1 MTTSKRKQSLRELST
16 DALDVVLGGSAPAP
30 MGLGGSLPSSQ
41 TQSSSPFQHATTSG
55 AASAGVGYTDHFG
68 LHLGGGAGGGGD
80 AAPSSDP
87 GHAAGPQG
95 MGGSDAHDGSSHDG
109 NAHDGSHDGNAH
121 DGDNHGEYPPAHSG
135 SADHHDGSPAEQL
148 AINADSAFQLLDQAQ
163 PTDAQASAADH
174 GAAPEGLGGTW

>member
-1 MTTSKRKQSLRELST
+1 MTTSKRKSSALRELST

-55 AASAGVGYTDHFG
+55 AATAGVGYTDHFG
-68 LHLGGGAGGGGD
+68 LHLGGAAGGSAD
-80 AAPSSDP
+80 SASSSDA
-87 GHAAGPQG
+87 GHAGPQG

-109 NAHDGSHDGNAH
+109 NAHDGHA
-121 DGDNHGEYPPAHSG
+121 GDNHGEYPPAHAG
-135 SADHHDGSPAEQL
+135 GADHHDGSPAEQL